1 MQFVTNLFDQANAL
15 LVSYLGDL
23 GPLIAAGALGLLLV
37 LVALPSIL
45 FKKKDPLDRIK
56 EMRLGSDNRGD
67 SATALRR
74 GGKDERLD
82 RFAQYLEP
90 QDQAEYSAAQM
101 TLVRAGYGGLSVG
114 QVQAKVDLPASTLSH
129 HLKRL
134 IDQGLVRQER
144 AGTSLICHAE
154 YDAMNTLLGF
164 LSHECCMGDVC
175 PPAPGDAAADET
187 SPA

>member
-1 MQFVTNLFDQANAL
+1 M
-15 LVSYLGDL
+15 DL
-23 GPLIAAGALGLLLV
+23 DRAAHQLEALGN
-37 LVALPSIL
+37 
-45 FKKKDPLDRIK
+45 KT
-56 EMRLGSDNRGD
+56 RLEIYR
-67 SATALRR
+67 
-74 GGKDERLD
+74 
-82 RFAQYLEP
+82 
-90 QDQAEYSAAQM
+90 

-175 PPAPGDAAADET
+175 PPAPGDSAADET